1 MNSVNTKEIRP
12 WGWFEIL
19 LDQTQYK
26 VKRLYLKPNHQ
37 FSLQY
42 HQHREEHWVI
52 VCGSGTYTMGKSDF
66 KAFPGRYIYVPIK
79 ELHRMKA
86 GSDGIIFIETQI
98 GGCDEDDIIRISD
111 DYGR

>member
-1 MNSVNTKEIRP
+1 
-12 WGWFEIL
+12 
-19 LDQTQYK
+19 
-26 VKRLYLKPNHQ
+26 
-37 FSLQY
+37 
-42 HQHREEHWVI
+42 
-52 VCGSGTYTMGKSDF
+52 MGKSDF